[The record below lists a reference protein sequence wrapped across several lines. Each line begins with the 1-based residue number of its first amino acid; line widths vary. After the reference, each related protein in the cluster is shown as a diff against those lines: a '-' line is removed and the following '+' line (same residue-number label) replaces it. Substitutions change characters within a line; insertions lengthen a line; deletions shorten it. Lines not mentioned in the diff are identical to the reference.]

1 MRVLITGGSGYLG
14 TAMSE
19 QVPPGIEVIRLG
31 HTRGHDRVDVTD
43 PQDVDSVVT
52 EQEPDAIVHLAAVSR
67 LASASEQPDHAGDV
81 NAIGSE
87 TVALAAAARSIR
99 LVALSSDVVFD
110 GRSAPYDETSPPN
123 PINAYGQTKLAGEH
137 AVRRG
142 CPEALIVRT
151 SVLVGRDRADR
162 FPFSAYV
169 LVRAAAGEPIE
180 LFDNER
186 RNFFPVTVA
195 ATAIWD
201 LVRADASGTLHVA
214 AATSVSRYEFGLR
227 LIIAAGLDPD
237 LAVAAQG
244 PSDRPGDLTL
254 DTTRAAAVLG
264 RPMPTMDAVVAETIR
279 DLGLI

>member
-1 MRVLITGGSGYLG
+1 MRVLITGGTGYLG

-19 QVPPGIEVIRLG
+19 QVPPGIEAIPLG
-31 HTRGHDRVDVTD
+31 HARGEDRIDVTD
-43 PQDVDSVVT
+43 PPDVDRVLT
-52 EQEPDAIVHLAAVSR
+52 EHQPDAIVHLAAVSR

-87 TVALAAAARSIR
+87 TVARAATAHSIR

-123 PINAYGQTKLAGEH
+123 PINAYGRTKLAGEH
-137 AVRRG
+137 AVHRG
-142 CPEALIVRT
+142 CPEALIIRT

-169 LVRAAAGEPIE
+169 LVRAAAGEPVE

-195 ATAIWD
+195 AAAVWD

-214 AATSVSRYEFGLR
+214 AATSASRYEFGR
-227 LIIAAGLDPD
+227 LLLIAAGLDPG
-237 LAVAAQG
+237 LAVAVQG
-244 PSDRPGDLTL
+244 PPDRPGDLTL
-254 DTTRAAAVLG
+254 DTARAATVLG
-264 RPMPTMDAVVAETIR
+264 RPMPAMDAVITETIR